1 MDSAAKKSCRI
12 YQNITSRSTSC
23 CVDFQHF
30 YITST
35 RVDLPVLVDV
45 EHGGEAPL
53 VVVHRNQPVLVEDKE
68 TKPRLLEHAVLL
80 LLPWIAKE
88 LLPTQDPPIGHLGTK
103 KFLTDVREV
112 KEI

>member
-1 MDSAAKKSCRI
+1 MVDSAAKNSCRI

-30 YITST
+30 TST

-103 KFLTDVREV
+103 KFLKDVPV